1 MKPSLICC
9 LFIALVFS
17 PLHGFG
23 GKNDDPTSL
32 VFPSF
37 LHTFGIRKA
46 TRTHLR
52 IYTRN
57 RVRVRDPQGI
67 AAVRLESWDDP
78 NHKKDDDKVTGYGI
92 DAGSNII
99 VYNTSMRSLSVYGL
113 NEKGIRALRRPTAV
127 TASPHGDVY
136 VTDTG
141 NHRIV
146 RFFNP
151 KKKLEFVR
159 AIGSEGAL
167 PGQFQSPTGI
177 AMDSQGMVYISDTAN
192 HRVQLL
198 RPDDTLHLWF
208 GNQGVEDGE
217 LWHPAGIAVTD
228 KWHRWSYYR
237 DSFIVLVDLDNR
249 RIQKFTLEGKFLQAT
264 RLRDFG
270 FSKGHL
276 AYLAIDYYSNIWV
289 TDTANHCIHK
299 FDRNLN
305 YLTSFGKQGSGDREF
320 NEPRGIA
327 IYRRFGQ
334 VFVAER
340 ESAQYY
346 WIGTDIVDFESRIDS
361 LSGIIRLDFFL
372 TEPSFLSLTSKDVRT
387 GEKREIFQKQQYFSG
402 RQTIYVD
409 GEWRRISPHRYE
421 GANSNGDDL
430 SRTISPTPP
439 GEYELQLKVEPTYS
453 SYKYFSK
460 EVSERVLVR

>member
-1 MKPSLICC
+1 
-9 LFIALVFS
+9 
-17 PLHGFG
+17 
-23 GKNDDPTSL
+23 
-32 VFPSF
+32 
-37 LHTFGIRKA
+37 
-46 TRTHLR
+46 
-52 IYTRN
+52 
-57 RVRVRDPQGI
+57 
-67 AAVRLESWDDP
+67 
-78 NHKKDDDKVTGYGI
+78 
-92 DAGSNII
+92 
-99 VYNTSMRSLSVYGL
+99 
-113 NEKGIRALRRPTAV
+113 
-127 TASPHGDVY
+127 
-136 VTDTG
+136 
-141 NHRIV
+141 
-146 RFFNP
+146 
-151 KKKLEFVR
+151 
-159 AIGSEGAL
+159 
-167 PGQFQSPTGI
+167 
-177 AMDSQGMVYISDTAN
+177 MDSRGMVYISDTAN
-192 HRVQLL
+192 HRVQLM

-237 DSFIVLVDLDNR
+237 DSFIALVDLDNG
-249 RIQKFTLEGKFLQAT
+249 RIQKFSLEGEFLQAT

-320 NEPRGIA
+320 NEPRGIT

-334 VFVAER
+334 VFIAEK

-361 LSGIIRLDFFL
+361 LSGVIRLDFFL

-387 GEKREIFQKQQYFSG
+387 GQKREIFQKQQYFSG

-409 GEWRRISPHRYE
+409 GEWRRISPRKFE
-421 GANSNGDDL
+421 GANSSGGVL
-430 SRTISPTPP
+430 SKTVSPTPP

-453 SYKYFSK
+453 SYRYFSK
-460 EVSERVLVR
+460 EISDRVLVN